1 MRMAMRMDEVFA
13 AHGLT
18 AADFAAMSILRRR
31 GEIPMHDLA
40 DGLYLT
46 AGTVTPRVRRL
57 VGRGLVSV
65 RPALG
70 DARIRLVSLTDRGRS
85 TFEAAVPEH
94 LEAQRRALRT
104 LTPAQQSELA
114 DLLALLLAD
123 LEHDDSNP

>member
-1 MRMAMRMDEVFA
+1 
-13 AHGLT
+13 
-18 AADFAAMSILRRR
+18 MSILRRR
-31 GEIPMHDLA
+31 ADPMHDLA
-40 DGLYLT
+40 DGLLSHCRHGHPT
-46 AGTVTPRVRRL
+46 GATSGWK
-57 VGRGLVSV
+57 GLVSV

-123 LEHDDSNP
+123 LGTTIPTPDHHPRKARRAWVRA